1 MSGQRQDPGPQASPA
16 RRFVRLLVVGLL
28 VLWAFVLG
36 ILVGQGSI
44 MSPKQVASL
53 KESLTSLPVVGGW
66 FKEDAPSPTQEADQ
80 PQLSFYQELERTKGQ
95 GPMPAEPVKP
105 AKPVQEPKLP
115 GQEAQPT
122 PKPEPLVNSAKPPDK
137 GAFVVQVASFK
148 KKDQAEE
155 MAQRLIKAGQSAYVR
170 QIKLPE
176 VGVRYR
182 VRIGPFH
189 DHETAKAAAGRIR
202 LQKQL
207 AAYVTRED

>member
-1 MSGQRQDPGPQASPA
+1 MTDQSPERGAKASPA

-66 FKEDAPSPTQEADQ
+66 FKEDAPPPAQEADQ
-80 PQLSFYQELERTKGQ
+80 PQLSFYRELERTQ
-95 GPMPAEPVKP
+95 GKNPKPDTPTKP
-105 AKPVQEPKLP
+105 AKPAKQTKLP
-115 GQEAQPT
+115 GQAAQPT
-122 PKPEPLVNSAKPPDK
+122 PKPDPVATSAKPPDK

-148 KKDQAEE
+148 KKNQADD

-170 QIKLPE
+170 QVKLPE

-182 VRIGPFH
+182 VRIGPFP
-189 DHETAKAAAGRIR
+189 DHETAKAAAGRLR

>member
-1 MSGQRQDPGPQASPA
+1 MTDQSPERGAKASPA
-16 RRFVRLLVVGLL
+16 RRLVRLLVVGLL

-44 MSPKQVASL
+44 MSPDQVASL
-53 KESLTSLPVVGGW
+53 KQSLTDLPVVGGW
-66 FKEDAPSPTQEADQ
+66 FREDAPPPTQEADQ
-80 PQLSFYQELERTKGQ
+80 PQLSFYRELERTKGQ
-95 GPMPAEPVKP
+95 GPKP
-105 AKPVQEPKLP
+105 AAPLKQANPPKKPELP

-122 PKPEPLVNSAKPPDK
+122 PKPEPMTTSAKPPDK

-148 KKDQAEE
+148 KKSQADE

-170 QIKLPE
+170 QVKLPE

-182 VRIGPFH
+182 VRIGPFP